1 MPLYMLNRSMLLG
14 KLLDLDLPLEHEGRL
29 HQAIDHEGLPM
40 ALYLPLSAG
49 AFFELQ
55 QDQWLKE
62 V

>member
-1 MPLYMLNRSMLLG
+1 MLLG

>member
-1 MPLYMLNRSMLLG
+1 MSVI
-14 KLLDLDLPLEHEGRL
+14 

-55 QDQWLKE
+55 QDQRLDQWLKE